1 MSISYPSI
9 IIGGLTSNTGSF
21 SGSFYGNLSGSG
33 LTTQITSS
41 LISGSEGYFEELYI
55 NGVPVGTGG
64 GISAI
69 SSSDNLTGS
78 GLGSDPV
85 KLLPNISLTSVTASV
100 SGATAQFNTLNV
112 LGTLTANELHVTY
125 ETSSVIYTSGST
137 KFGDS
142 LDDTHQFTGSLFVSG
157 NITANS
163 ITASYF
169 SGTFVGDGSGLS
181 NVPSVDLTSYVTTSS
196 FSSSINQL
204 TASISSS
211 FLQSADLNDYVTTS
225 SYSASINQLTA
236 SISSSFLQSDDLS
249 GYATVA
255 SLSAY
260 VTTSSYSASIEQLTA
275 SISSSFLQL
284 DDLTASNISNF
295 QQDVRAQFSAGT
307 NIVINNGVIS
317 ASASGGGLEFVY
329 TTGSITGSG
338 LIGDKIRLTENVVVN
353 TLTASVISASS
364 IAVDNSLVAF
374 NTIDTD
380 VLQVNQQ
387 SSLTGSTNISGTINL
402 LGYATYNGVELNT
415 GGGAGFPYAGNAVI
429 TGTLLVTNWVSA
441 SNISASNITSSEIN
455 ADYIDLVPLAADP
468 TQQTGRLFVDNVNNE
483 VNYWSDVSG
492 VKFYLGQQ
500 LVLRAKST
508 LSTFNKGQ
516 IVRIN
521 GGVGANATFTTA
533 SWDNDSSSA
542 DTIGLLMNSGVLNDF
557 AYILLNGYLTDI
569 NTDGYTAGQMLYL
582 SSSGAYTNQIPQPPY
597 HEVRVGQVIRVHQ
610 NVGSIYVRI
619 QNGYEI
625 GELHDVYTST
635 LNNGDLLVYE
645 SSPYGQWTN
654 KKQLSG
660 SYGLTGSL
668 AAMELSSSAGFALG
682 NTSVLRP
689 YADMFSQGI
698 VLTSGSV
705 GSVGIGSGAFS
716 SGIMISGSGTGSFI
730 APNLALTASNSIT
743 AYAPNI
749 SVGNVN
755 TNITTLNG
763 NTITVGGTTLASLY
777 AANGLALIS
786 GTLGVTIN
794 ASGTLGVAAIN
805 MSASAV
811 NISAPVIANS
821 FTGDGSGLY
830 NLPPAGLSHIQIPLA
845 YNQTTTNTVD
855 TLVGG
860 GKINGTYYITK
871 TGTFEILGYVANS
884 GSDKLEVEL
893 YNISDS
899 VSEAILSLSSSVTT
913 AVSAQISGSF
923 GAMPKLYEV
932 YIRNSTGTGNVTL
945 LSANMLID

>member
-100 SGATAQFNTLNV
+100 SGAAAQFNTLNV
-112 LGTLTANELHVTY
+112 LGTLTANELHITY
-125 ETSSVIYTSGST
+125 ETSSVLYTSGST

-157 NITANS
+157 NITANN

-169 SGTFVGDGSGLS
+169 SGTFVGDGSGLT
-181 NVPSVDLTSYVTTSS
+181 NIPSVDLSIYVTTSS
-196 FSSSINQL
+196 YSSSINIL

-211 FLQSADLNDYVTTS
+211 FLQSAVLNDYVTTS
-225 SYSASINQLTA
+225 SFTSSIN
-236 SISSSFLQSDDLS
+236 D
-249 GYATVA
+249 
-255 SLSAY
+255 
-260 VTTSSYSASIEQLTA
+260 LTA

-307 NIVINNGVIS
+307 NITINNGVIS
-317 ASASGGGLEFVY
+317 ASVSGGGISFVY

-338 LIGDKIRLTENVVVN
+338 LIGEEIRLKDTVIIN
-353 TLTASVISASS
+353 TLTASFISASS
-364 IAVDNSLVAF
+364 IAVDNSLIAF
-374 NTIDTD
+374 NTIDAD
-380 VLQVNQQ
+380 VLQVNQE
-387 SSLTGSTNISGTINL
+387 SSLTGTTGISGTISL

-415 GGGAGFPYAGNAVI
+415 A
-429 TGTLLVTNWVSA
+429 
-441 SNISASNITSSEIN
+441 
-455 ADYIDLVPLAADP
+455 
-468 TQQTGRLFVDNVNNE
+468 
-483 VNYWSDVSG
+483 
-492 VKFYLGQQ
+492 
-500 LVLRAKST
+500 
-508 LSTFNKGQ
+508 
-516 IVRIN
+516 
-521 GGVGANATFTTA
+521 
-533 SWDNDSSSA
+533 
-542 DTIGLLMNSGVLNDF
+542 
-557 AYILLNGYLTDI
+557 
-569 NTDGYTAGQMLYL
+569 
-582 SSSGAYTNQIPQPPY
+582 
-597 HEVRVGQVIRVHQ
+597 
-610 NVGSIYVRI
+610 
-619 QNGYEI
+619 
-625 GELHDVYTST
+625 
-635 LNNGDLLVYE
+635 
-645 SSPYGQWTN
+645 
-654 KKQLSG
+654 
-660 SYGLTGSL
+660 
-668 AAMELSSSAGFALG
+668 
-682 NTSVLRP
+682 
-689 YADMFSQGI
+689 
-698 VLTSGSV
+698 
-705 GSVGIGSGAFS
+705 
-716 SGIMISGSGTGSFI
+716 
-730 APNLALTASNSIT
+730 
-743 AYAPNI
+743 
-749 SVGNVN
+749 
-755 TNITTLNG
+755 
-763 NTITVGGTTLASLY
+763 GGTTLASLY
-777 AANGLALIS
+777 ASNGVALIS

-794 ASGTLGVAAIN
+794 ASGVLGAAPIN

-871 TGTFEILGYVANS
+871 AGTFEVLGYVANS
-884 GSDKLEVEL
+884 GSDTLEVEL

-899 VSEAILSLSSSVTT
+899 ISEAVLSISSSITT
-913 AVSAQISGSF
+913 AVSAPISSSF
-923 GAMPKLYEV
+923 GAMPKIYEV
-932 YIRNSTGTGNVTL
+932 YIRNSTSTGNITL